1 MPSPLASLLWGAG
14 VLPALAMLVAGT
26 GLSTVGM
33 IAAAAGYLPPLAGVV
48 LQEPGADDLAGL
60 RRDL

>member
-1 MPSPLASLLWGAG
+1 
-14 VLPALAMLVAGT
+14 MLVAGT